1 MVDTV
6 RFVSDGEELVLTQ
19 AEPSR
24 VSAEV
29 DGRANSLDRR
39 SEAGR
44 PRSKKPDARR
54 GAWSRL
60 LRGVKP

>member
-6 RFVSDGEELVLTQ
+6 RFVSDGEELVHSQ

-29 DGRANSLDRR
+29 DGRAKSLDRR
-39 SEAGR
+39 SDAGR
-44 PRSKKPDARR
+44 PRGNTPVARR

-60 LRGVKP
+60 LRGGGS

>member
-6 RFVSDGEELVLTQ
+6 RFVSDGEELVHSQ

-29 DGRANSLDRR
+29 DGRATSIHRR
-39 SEAGR
+39 SDAGM
-44 PRSKKPDARR
+44 PRSKEAAAQRGEWTRWLRRAKP
-54 GAWSRL
+54 
-60 LRGVKP
+60 